1 MKNPSVPAGCHR
13 RFCRAG
19 EILFLEG
26 DLCREIGQVASGRVL
41 IRSTNPE
48 GRESVLQAVEPGAFF
63 GDVMLLAGEDRYLG
77 NVVAET
83 DAVVDFFP
91 LPAFLDHLA
100 SSREGLAAYLRELAI
115 KTFSLKQE
123 MKLLAQPTLGEKILF
138 FLGSESARTGSDR
151 IRIGLTR
158 DAWASRLGVARPS
171 LSRELS
177 RLTRE
182 GKIRMEGK
190 DILFLRRV

>member
-1 MKNPSVPAGCHR
+1 MNPSVPAGSHR
-13 RFCRAG
+13 RFCHAG

-26 DLCREIGQVASGRVL
+26 DRCREIGRVASGRIL

-48 GRESVLQAVEPGAFF
+48 GKESVLQAVEPGSYF

-83 DAVVDFFP
+83 DAVIDFFP
-91 LPAFLDHLA
+91 LPNFLD
-100 SSREGLAAYLRELAI
+100 RLAASRVELCGYLRELAL
-115 KTFSLKQE
+115 KTFSFKQE
-123 MKLLAQPTLGEKILF
+123 MKLLALPTLGEKILF
-138 FLGSESARTGSDR
+138 FLGAESAKTGSER

-158 DAWASRLGVARPS
+158 EAWASRLGVARPS

-177 RLTRE
+177 RLARK
-182 GKIRMEGK
+182 GKIRVEGK
-190 DILFLRRV
+190 DILLLRQK